1 MILCISY
8 IAINDPLYFLYSHQ
22 WSFVFLREDFFSV
35 ILLISAI
42 FLLIFFFFK
51 VTEHGQIR
59 SKIDLLKQGADVFSY
74 FSLIFSYF
82 IFYSESSLFSGIIL
96 LNLEKNALKWRKKIP
111 HFQSVYQR
119 QEDILS
125 RLIP

>member
-1 MILCISY
+1 MILCISQG
-8 IAINDPLYFLYSHQ
+8 L
-22 WSFVFLREDFFSV
+22 FFSV

-59 SKIDLLKQGADVFSY
+59 SKIDLLKQGADVFSC

-96 LNLEKNALKWRKKIP
+96 LNLEKNALKKKKIP